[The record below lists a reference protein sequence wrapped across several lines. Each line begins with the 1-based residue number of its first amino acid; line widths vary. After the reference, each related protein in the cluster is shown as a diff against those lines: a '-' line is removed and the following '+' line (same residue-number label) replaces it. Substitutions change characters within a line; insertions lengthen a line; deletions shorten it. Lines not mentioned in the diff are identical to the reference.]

1 MMMGC
6 SPELSYKAQL
16 SASFLYAFWKLSM
29 PDLNL
34 RRIVASGMLC
44 PPAATLA
51 ATRLM
56 ANSALG
62 SDKNTK
68 VIF

>member
-1 MMMGC
+1 MENAKTATNT
-6 SPELSYKAQL
+6 ELENIDKA
-16 SASFLYAFWKLSM
+16 
-29 PDLNL
+29 L

-68 VIF
+68 VIL